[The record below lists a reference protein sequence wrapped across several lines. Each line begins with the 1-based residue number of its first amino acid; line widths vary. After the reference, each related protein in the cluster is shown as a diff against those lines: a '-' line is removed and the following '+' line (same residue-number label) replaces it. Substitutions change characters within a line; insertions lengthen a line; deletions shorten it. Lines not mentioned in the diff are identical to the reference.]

1 MEKCYNCEEYLIG
14 EYQVEIYNPD
24 LQVVKCCCMSC
35 AEEVKKRN
43 EEILK
48 DRLEAVKKQSIQ
60 VIREELKKE
69 LFAST
74 GLSNYYGSVD
84 VYKKGDKYYLS
95 LDGYSGLYGKEIS
108 EELALLIQKEFK
120 EEKEEIKL

>member
-1 MEKCYNCEEYLIG
+1 MEKCYECERDLIG
-14 EYQVEIYNPD
+14 EYQLKIYKPS

-48 DRLEAVKKQSIQ
+48 DRLESVKKQSIQ
-60 VIREELKKE
+60 VIREELKE